1 MQALCRM
8 GGKSMKKSLLAV
20 LAVFLLAACSQPS
33 STADTSSGT
42 DKPADTEKPAETAEP
57 LSSDEILDVVL
68 KDAGI
73 SASRLSDIKVSLP
86 DKDGNITVTFGLN
99 DQTVTYVV
107 NETTGEIVSSDL
119 PEGAAETVQ
128 TTQDPMEEAINAAF
142 NTLEGYQ
149 GGAENITV
157 KPQGTVITVDFDW
170 NGEHYTLQYDT
181 AAHQIVE

>member
-1 MQALCRM
+1 M
-8 GGKSMKKSLLAV
+8 GGKTMKKSLLAV
-20 LAVFLLAACSQPS
+20 LAVFLLAACAKPS
-33 STADTSSGT
+33 STADTQTGT

-68 KDAGI
+68 NDAGI

-119 PEGAAETVQ
+119 PEDAAETVQ
-128 TTQDPMEEAINAAF
+128 KVQDPMEEAINAAF
-142 NTLEGYQ
+142 DSLEGYK

-157 KPQGTVITVDFDW
+157 KPQGTVITVEFDW
-170 NGEHYTLQYDT
+170 NGEHHTLQYDT
-181 AAHQIVE
+181 AAHQIIE